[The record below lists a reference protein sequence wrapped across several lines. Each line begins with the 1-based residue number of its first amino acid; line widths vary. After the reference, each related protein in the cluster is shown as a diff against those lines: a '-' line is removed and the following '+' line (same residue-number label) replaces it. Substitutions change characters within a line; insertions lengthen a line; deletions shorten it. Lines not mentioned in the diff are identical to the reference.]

1 MQCTDFQI
9 LHCKNILLQ
18 LKVLHWKNTLLQLKV
33 LHSKTF
39 LSKNIVNKLCLKYQK
54 WKYLFCSKLFPVKV
68 LGCFGINVTVT
79 LMCMYFLLLTVVYSN
94 LQQCIIFCENHIL
107 VVWLS
112 CVVSMSTHKKKRFKS
127 DLKSLCKSL
136 FSLINT
142 FSNFLNLFKL
152 IWKMKIQ
159 GHHRDAIYFITN
171 TVLLKYLEFAP

>member
-1 MQCTDFQI
+1 MQCTDKDGRNFQI
-9 LHCKNILLQ
+9 LHCKNI
-18 LKVLHWKNTLLQLKV
+18 LLQLKV

-94 LQQCIIFCENHIL
+94 WQQMHHIL
-107 VVWLS
+107 WKS
-112 CVVSMSTHKKKRFKS
+112 YCGCVAFLCSQHEHTHKKRFKS

-152 IWKMKIQ
+152 IWKMKSQ

-171 TVLLKYLEFAP
+171 KVLLKYLEFAP